1 MHSEDENAWR
11 TCQTFVC
18 LSFQC
23 FCKVCVFVIFFPV
36 AHCLL
41 LVGIITGMSEQM
53 IIREVRVVAA
63 SGLGE
68 AVHMHVNTSLAM
80 MQFTLLL
87 HCWSCCG
94 HQKHNGLGCCKSS
107 IYLIQVLGCQD
118 LGCRKPSIYLGEV
131 LESQDLCHCKPS
143 T

>member
-11 TCQTFVC
+11 TCQTLVC

-23 FCKVCVFVIFFPV
+23 FSKLCVFVIFFPV
-36 AHCLL
+36 SHCLL
-41 LVGIITGMSEQM
+41 LVGRMTGMSEQM
-53 IIREVRVVAA
+53 ITREVRVVSA

-68 AVHMHVNTSLAM
+68 AVHMHVNTSLVL
-80 MQFTLLL
+80 MQFTLFL

-94 HQKHNGLGCCKSS
+94 HQKHNGLCCKPS
-107 IYLIQVLGCQD
+107 IYLIQVLECQD
-118 LGCRKPSIYLGEV
+118 LGCCKPSIYLGEV
-131 LESQDLCHCKPS
+131 PECQDLGHCKPS

>member
-1 MHSEDENAWR
+1 MFLQS
-11 TCQTFVC
+11 
-18 LSFQC
+18 
-23 FCKVCVFVIFFPV
+23 VCVFVIFFPV

-41 LVGIITGMSEQM
+41 LGIITGMSEQV

-68 AVHMHVNTSLAM
+68 AVHMHVNTSLAL

-94 HQKHNGLGCCKSS
+94 HQKHNGLGCCKPS
-107 IYLIQVLGCQD
+107 IYLSKVLECQD
-118 LGCRKPSIYLGEV
+118 LG
-131 LESQDLCHCKPS
+131 HCKPS
-143 T
+143 QVWDC